1 MTDHQRSPANVLA
14 CSYAAATAALLIN
27 FPFDT
32 IKTRLQTSNDSL
44 GYSVSHLYKEQG
56 IRGFYR
62 GVSASLISSSAARA
76 MSMSLYTSFV
86 PMYANFF
93 GISMPN
99 PSSRP
104 LVPVFFAGATAGAF
118 SCILTGPFEFTKT
131 ASQVESLIMRNRT
144 SAAASLGG
152 GAAGSAAGSAAGA
165 AAGPVKT
172 GALQAVQ
179 NLRRRGGWATLY
191 GGVEYHCMRD
201 SLGSAIYFSVYEA
214 LKQGLSRNQMPGDK
228 PNPIAVAVGG
238 AACGIASWLAVY
250 PIDTMKSE
258 YQRDLYSKTMIQSSL
273 EYNDTVVRRPKFK
286 FSLKMYRGLG
296 FSLLRTSFN
305 GICLFSFFEYFLYI
319 SRPR

>member
-1 MTDHQRSPANVLA
+1 MSEHQRSPANVLA
-14 CSYAAATAALLIN
+14 CSYGAATAALLIN

-44 GYSVSHLYKEQG
+44 GESVTRLYKEQG
-56 IRGFYR
+56 MRGFYR

-76 MSMSLYTSFV
+76 ISMSLYTSFV
-86 PMYANFF
+86 PMYANLF
-93 GISMPN
+93 GVSMPN
-99 PSSRP
+99 QNSRP
-104 LVPVFFAGATAGAF
+104 LVPVFFAGASAGAF

-131 ASQVESLIMRNRT
+131 ASQVESLIMRNRAST
-144 SAAASLGG
+144 ASLGG
-152 GAAGSAAGSAAGA
+152 GGSAGGSAAAGGPAA
-165 AAGPVKT
+165 VRT

-214 LKQGLSRNQMPGDK
+214 LKQGLSRNQLPGDK
-228 PNPIAVAVGG
+228 PNPIGVAVGG

-286 FSLKMYRGLG
+286 FSFKMYRGLG

-305 GICLFSFFEYFLYI
+305 GICLFSFFEYFMYI
-319 SRPR
+319 TRPQ